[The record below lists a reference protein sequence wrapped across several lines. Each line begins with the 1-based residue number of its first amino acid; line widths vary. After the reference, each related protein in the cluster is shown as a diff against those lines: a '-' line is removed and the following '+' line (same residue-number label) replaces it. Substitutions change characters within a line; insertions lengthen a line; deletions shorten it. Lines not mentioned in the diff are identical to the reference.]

1 MLFDE
6 SWMKL
11 KRIMVKS
18 GIYHKS
24 NLRMTVEG
32 ILWRLRTGSPWRDLP
47 EDFGAWSTVFI
58 VLSIAEA
65 TGKTSQSDH
74 RRYFAIARGSALEC
88 AAALDACKILKLA
101 DFALID
107 EGKECIIGIV
117 SMLSK
122 LSQS

>member
-1 MLFDE
+1 MLIDE

-18 GIYHKS
+18 GIYNKP

-32 ILWRLRTGSPWRDLP
+32 ILWRLRTGSPWRDLSA
-47 EDFGAWSTVFI
+47 DN
-58 VLSIAEA
+58 
-65 TGKTSQSDH
+65 

-107 EGKECIIGIV
+107 EGKECIIDIV